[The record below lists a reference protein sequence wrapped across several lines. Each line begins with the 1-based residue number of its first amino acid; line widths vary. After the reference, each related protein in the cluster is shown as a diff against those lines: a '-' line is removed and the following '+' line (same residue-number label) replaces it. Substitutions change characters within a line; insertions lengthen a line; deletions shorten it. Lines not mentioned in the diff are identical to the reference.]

1 MSDLLESL
9 RQSFADPVTRHAMLV
24 HFPIAISVLAVPFV
38 LVLCGIPGRRA
49 VLYRLV
55 LAIVLFATAVVAWQA
70 GEAGEA
76 AEPIVEARLRTEA
89 AREVLSDHA
98 RRGKI
103 IPILLAAN
111 AGLVGLTLV
120 PRRGLR
126 LGIGIAATALVFVN
140 ACIIGITGHE
150 GGLLVHRHGGSTSGA
165 MIP

>member
-38 LVLCGIPGRRA
+38 LALCIVPGRRA
-49 VLYRLV
+49 IAYRLV
-55 LAIVLFATAVVAWQA
+55 LGVVLFGTAIVAWQA

-76 AEPIVEARLRTEA
+76 AETIVEARLRTDA

-98 RRGKI
+98 SRGEI

-120 PRRGLR
+120 PKRGYR
-126 LGIGIAATALVFVN
+126 LGLGIAATLLVFMN
-140 ACIIGITGHE
+140 AGIIGVTAHE
-150 GGLLVHRHGGSTSGA
+150 GGLLVHRHGGSAPA
-165 MIP
+165 MMMP